1 MGEAIQ
7 NESNVNLLAL
17 VFLVAMCFVIML
29 GSRRS
34 AVGAL
39 LAMAAFIPLGQ
50 EIYVAGLHFYFL
62 RILILVGIV
71 RLLARQEIT
80 GFKLNSVDKL
90 VIAWRLVV
98 FVCSLIR
105 EPSPEVFGVT
115 YDDLGIYFVF
125 RLLMRDGA
133 DASEYLR
140 LLAFVGVVTAACMV
154 YEDFTQHNPFFV
166 FGGVPEIT
174 VIRDTRFRCQGP
186 FRHPILAGTFGA
198 TLFPL
203 MAGLWQQRGKGRQLA
218 LAGIIASLAITV
230 VSASSGPLLTFMAA
244 ALGFAMWPMRD
255 RMHLFRRSV
264 VAVLV
269 VLSLVMTA
277 PVWYLISRLSDMFGG
292 SGWHRSW
299 LIDQFLTHITQ
310 WCYIGTDYTANW
322 APAGEVMQYN
332 PNMMDITNHY
342 VTQGI
347 KGGALGLGLFIA
359 GIVACFKI
367 VGRAVWSDSEWS
379 YNPKLAWA
387 LGISLACHCTA
398 FISVS
403 YFDQIQV
410 FWFWLLAAI
419 AVVPE
424 QALRKAEEE
433 NSVTEAEHFDD
444 DYTATGPQEN

>member
-7 NESNVNLLAL
+7 NASNVNLMAL
-17 VFLVAMCFVIML
+17 LFLVAMSFVILL

-34 AVGAL
+34 AVAAL

-50 EIYVAGLHFYFL
+50 EIYVFGLHFYFL
-62 RILILVGIV
+62 RILILVGTV
-71 RLLARQEIT
+71 RLLARQET
-80 GFKLNSVDKL
+80 VGFKLNSVDKMI
-90 VIAWRLVV
+90 IAWRLVV
-98 FVCSLIR
+98 FICSLIR

-125 RLLMRDGA
+125 RLLMRDGE

-140 LLAFVGVVTAACMV
+140 ILAFVGIVIGACMI
-154 YEDFTQHNPFFV
+154 YEDFTRRNPFFI
-166 FGGVPEIT
+166 FGGVPEMT

-203 MAGLWQQRGKGRQLA
+203 MVGLWQQRGRGRSLA

-244 ALGFAMWPMRD
+244 VLGFALWSLRE
-255 RMHLFRRSV
+255 RMHLFRRSI
-264 VAVLV
+264 VAVLI

-277 PVWYLISRLSDMFGG
+277 PVWYLISRLSDLFGG

-347 KGGALGLGLFIA
+347 KGGALGLYLFIA

-379 YNPKLAWA
+379 YHPRLAWA

-403 YFDQIQV
+403 YFDQLQV

-424 QALRKAEEE
+424 QALRKAGEE
-433 NSVTEAEHFDD
+433 NSIPEAENFDD
-444 DYTATGPQEN
+444 SFTAVGPQGN